1 MKILLLGRNGQVGW
15 ELQRALA
22 PLGTVVG
29 LGRKGPNGLCGD
41 LAKPD
46 DLRATIRGV
55 KPSVIVNAAAYTAVD
70 RAEED
75 RDLAHAINAEAPAL
89 LAEEARAQN
98 ALLVHYSTDYVF
110 DGSGNRPWREQDVA
124 APINHYGVTKLA
136 GEHAIQ
142 AADCRHLIFRT
153 SWVYAARGRS
163 FLGTMAQLVE
173 ERDSLKVVDDQVGAP
188 TGAEL
193 IADVTALALRQA
205 LHDSELSGIFNL
217 VAAGETSWYGYARF
231 IADWLQRQN
240 VPIKATPDRIQPV
253 STTAWPTPAKRPLNS
268 RLDRTKL
275 ENVLRLQLPTWQMG
289 VERSLAER
297 RNYTTSQG

>member
-1 MKILLLGRNGQVGW
+1 MRILLLGKNGQVGW

-22 PLGTVVG
+22 PLGAVVG
-29 LGRKGPNGLCGD
+29 LGRNGPNGLCGD
-41 LAKPD
+41 LARLD

-55 KPSVIVNAAAYTAVD
+55 KPTVIVNAAAYTAVD

-75 RDLAHAINAEAPAL
+75 RDLAHAINAEAPAV

-110 DGSGNRPWREQDVA
+110 DGTGNRPWREQDRV
-124 APINHYGVTKLA
+124 APINHYGATKSA

-142 AADCRHLIFRT
+142 ATDCRHLIFRT
-153 SWVYAARGRS
+153 SWVYAATGRN
-163 FLGTMAQLVE
+163 FLGTMAQLIE
-173 ERDSLKVVDDQVGAP
+173 ERDSLKVIDDQVGAP

-205 LHDSELSGIFNL
+205 LHDSELEGIFNL

-240 VPIKATPDRIQPV
+240 VPIKATPDRIKPV
-253 STTAWPTPAKRPLNS
+253 STTDWPTPAKRPLNS
-268 RLDRTKL
+268 RLDTTKL
-275 ENVLRLQLPTWQMG
+275 EDALRLQLPTWQMG
-289 VERSLAER
+289 VERSLTER